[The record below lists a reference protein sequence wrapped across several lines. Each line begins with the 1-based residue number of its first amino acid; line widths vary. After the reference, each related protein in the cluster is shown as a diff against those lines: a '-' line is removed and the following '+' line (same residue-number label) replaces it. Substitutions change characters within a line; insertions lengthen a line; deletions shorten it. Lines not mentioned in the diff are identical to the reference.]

1 MTTKVQ
7 AISSRTIG
15 VQLCLMT
22 LVVGTAVLG
31 WNEPALAADEGAE
44 GTNASPFAPTIP
56 NPAPA
61 PTNAP
66 PGMAWIPGGE
76 FSMGCMTPN
85 DGICTV
91 ATMQSVTDSQP
102 IHRVYVDGFWMDKND
117 VTNDEFEKFVKATGY
132 VTIAEIAPTKEQFPT
147 APP

>member
-1 MTTKVQ
+1 MSTKVPV
-7 AISSRTIG
+7 ILSRT
-15 VQLCLMT
+15 VKARLFLMA
-22 LVVGTAVLG
+22 LVVGAAVLG
-31 WNEPALAADEGAE
+31 WSAPASAADVVAPA
-44 GTNASPFAPTIP
+44 TSASPFAPTIP

-66 PGMAWIPGGE
+66 PGMVWIPGGE
-76 FSMGCMTPN
+76 FSMGCQTPN

-102 IHRVYVDGFWMDKND
+102 IHRVYVNGFWMDKND

-132 VTIAEIAPTKEQFPT
+132 MTIAEIAP
-147 APP
+147 